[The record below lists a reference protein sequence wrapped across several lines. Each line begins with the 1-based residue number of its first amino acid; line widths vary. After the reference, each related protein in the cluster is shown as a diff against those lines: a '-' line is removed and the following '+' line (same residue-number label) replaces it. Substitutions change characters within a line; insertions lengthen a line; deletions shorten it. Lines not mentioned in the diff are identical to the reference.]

1 MLSGAIA
8 TLGPGLEKRSSVPRL
23 AIIIRAADSVE
34 SLEATLVSVL
44 ENRPADCEVLV
55 ALNAPYHDPYQLGDE
70 VRFVQADPRSG
81 PVDAINQALAAA
93 RSPFVHLLASGCTVT
108 EGWTAPALQ
117 RFGDRQVAAVAPLV
131 MDGRHEGCIYAAG
144 LGYRLSGR
152 RTLIARGQSEL
163 TAAHQAAVVGACGF
177 AAFYRKAALE
187 LVGGFCSQLGPAQA
201 DVDLAL
207 SLRAAGLTVALEPQ
221 SRVLADGDVDGLE
234 SPFTRALHEERL
246 FWRNPL
252 VDGRG
257 RTLLGHAG
265 LVALELAAAMFRPR
279 IVTQLAGRVL
289 ACCQL
294 GSYARRKAELAQ
306 LSSGNPVV
314 RTANDRVRIDRS
326 HRSAAPSDAARSRA
340 GVR

>member
-1 MLSGAIA
+1 M
-8 TLGPGLEKRSSVPRL
+8 PRL
-23 AIIIRAADSVE
+23 AIIIRAAGSVE

-70 VRFVQADPRSG
+70 VRFVQATPRSG
-81 PVDAINQALAAA
+81 PVEAINQALATA
-93 RSPFVHLLASGCTVT
+93 RSPFVHLLASGCVAT

-117 RFGDRQVAAVAPLV
+117 RFGDRQLAAVAPLV
-131 MDGRHEGCIYAAG
+131 MDGEPHGPIYAAG

-152 RTLIARGQSEL
+152 RTLVARGQSEF
-163 TAAHQAAVVGACGF
+163 TAAHQASIVGACGF

-187 LVGGFCSQLGPAQA
+187 LVGGFCPQLGPAQA

-207 SLRAAGLTVALEPQ
+207 SLRSAGLSVAVEPQ
-221 SRVLADGDVDGLE
+221 SRVVATGDVDGGE
-234 SPFTRALHEERL
+234 SPFARALHEERL
-246 FWRNPL
+246 FWRNPT

-257 RTLLGHAG
+257 RNLVGHAG

-279 IVTQLAGRVL
+279 MVTQLAGRVL

-294 GSYARRKAELAQ
+294 GSYARRKAELTQ
-306 LSSGNPVV
+306 LSQGNPVV
-314 RTANDRVRIDRS
+314 RPASDRVRIDRS
-326 HRSAAPSDAARSRA
+326 HRPATTSDAARSRS

>member
-1 MLSGAIA
+1 M
-8 TLGPGLEKRSSVPRL
+8 PRL
-23 AIIIRAADSVE
+23 AIIIRAALSVE

-55 ALNAPYHDPYQLGDE
+55 ALDAPYHDPYQLGDE
-70 VRFVQADPRSG
+70 VRFVQATPRSG
-81 PVDAINQALAAA
+81 PVDAINQALAAT

-131 MDGRHEGCIYAAG
+131 MDGELPGRIYAAG

-152 RTLIARGQSEL
+152 RILVARGQSEL
-163 TAAHQAAVVGACGF
+163 TEAHQASIVGACGF

-187 LVGGFCSQLGPAQA
+187 LVGGFCPQLGPAQA

-207 SLRAAGLTVALEPQ
+207 SLRSAGLSVAMEPQ
-221 SRVLADGDVDGLE
+221 SRVVAAGDVDGRE
-234 SPFTRALHEERL
+234 SPFARALHDERL
-246 FWRNPL
+246 FWRNPA

-257 RTLLGHAG
+257 RNLVGHAG

-279 IVTQLAGRVL
+279 MVTQLAGRVL

-306 LSSGNPVV
+306 LAQGNPVV
-314 RTANDRVRIDRS
+314 RPASDRMRIDRS
-326 HRSAAPSDAARSRA
+326 HRSAAPSEAARSRS

>member
-1 MLSGAIA
+1 
-8 TLGPGLEKRSSVPRL
+8 VPRL
-23 AIIIRAADSVE
+23 AIIIRAAGSVE

-44 ENRPADCEVLV
+44 ENRPADCEVLL
-55 ALNAPYHDPYQLGDE
+55 ALDAPYHDPYQLGDE
-70 VRFVQADPRSG
+70 VRFVQATPRSG

-131 MDGRHEGCIYAAG
+131 MDGDSPERIYAAG
-144 LGYRLSGR
+144 LGYRRSGR
-152 RTLIARGQSEL
+152 RTLVARGQSEL
-163 TAAHQAAVVGACGF
+163 TPAHQASIVGACGF

-187 LVGGFCSQLGPAQA
+187 LVGGFCPQLGPAQA

-207 SLRAAGLTVALEPQ
+207 SLRSAGLSVAVEPQ
-221 SRVLADGDVDGLE
+221 SRVVATGDVDGCE
-234 SPFTRALHEERL
+234 SPFARALHEERL
-246 FWRNPL
+246 FWRNPT

-257 RTLLGHAG
+257 RNLMGHAG
-265 LVALELAAAMFRPR
+265 LVALELAAAVFRPR
-279 IVTQLAGRVL
+279 MVTQLAGRVL

-306 LSSGNPVV
+306 LAQGNPVL
-314 RTANDRVRIDRS
+314 RPASDRMRIDRS
-326 HRSAAPSDAARSRA
+326 HRAAAPSEAARSRS